1 MYYVSAQPQEDGI
14 KIENCI
20 YICYGFS
27 YALIWVALE
36 YVYLLSLQVAAFI
49 LAVLTWRVKIKVL
62 NDSREMMIVVYS
74 TSAIMVVLGVFVFA
88 LDTRFILSEVIFSGL
103 IMLATTIFIA
113 FVFVPKV
120 SENQVSQN

>member
-1 MYYVSAQPQEDGI
+1 M
-14 KIENCI
+14 
-20 YICYGFS
+20 
-27 YALIWVALE
+27 
-36 YVYLLSLQVAAFI
+36 SLQVVVFV
-49 LAVLTWRVKIKVL
+49 LAVLIWRVKIKVL

-74 TSAIMVVLGVFVFA
+74 TSAIMVVLGVFIFA
-88 LDTRFILSEVIFSGL
+88 LRTRLILSEVILSGL